1 MEDVMKKVILAGIA
15 VLFIGIVLSISDLH
29 SGDGSV
35 TEKEEPVPTFGLFSW
50 DAWVTEQEEAET
62 LSLCMQ
68 ETAVSEIYQ
77 EFPAE
82 MLETGSAAPFVARMR
97 GADVDVYSLVGAA
110 EWALE
115 GNDGLLEAVRTVTE
129 YNQSSQSEEQIVGIM
144 IDVEPHVLS
153 QWSWKQE
160 ELVEGYVQNLREAYI
175 YANTHDLNVLVC
187 ITNGYDEYCPE
198 ALEAILSQ
206 ACDGIAIMNYDR
218 TDEYGQIKD
227 EVSLAREYG
236 KRVICIYEL
245 QKPGYHGL
253 ETINTY
259 AEEGLDALHASMEL
273 LEEQFAPFDLDFAYH
288 YYAPL
293 KEMLG
298 LEER

>member
-1 MEDVMKKVILAGIA
+1 MKKVILAGIS
-15 VLFIGIVLSISDLH
+15 VFLILIGIVFLQKTSDLH

-35 TEKEEPVPTFGLFSW
+35 TEQKYPAPTFGLFSW
-50 DAWVTEQEEAET
+50 DAWVMDQEEAET

-68 ETAVSEIYQ
+68 ETDVSEIYQ

-82 MLETGSAAPFVARMR
+82 MLETGSATQFVARMR
-97 GADVDVYSLVGAA
+97 DANVDVYSLIGAA

-115 GNDGLLEAVRTVTE
+115 ENDGLLDAVKSVTE
-129 YNQSSQSEEQIVGIM
+129 YNQASRSEEQISGIM

-160 ELVEGYVQNLREAYI
+160 DLVDGYVENLREAYI
-175 YANTHDLNVLVC
+175 YANTNHLNVLVC

-198 ALEAILSQ
+198 ALQAILSQ
-206 ACDGIAIMNYDR
+206 ACDGVAIMNYDR

-227 EVSLAREYG
+227 EVSLAQQYG

-259 AEEGLDALHASMEL
+259 AEEGLDALQASMEL
-273 LEEQFAPFDLDFAYH
+273 LEEQFAPFALDFAYH